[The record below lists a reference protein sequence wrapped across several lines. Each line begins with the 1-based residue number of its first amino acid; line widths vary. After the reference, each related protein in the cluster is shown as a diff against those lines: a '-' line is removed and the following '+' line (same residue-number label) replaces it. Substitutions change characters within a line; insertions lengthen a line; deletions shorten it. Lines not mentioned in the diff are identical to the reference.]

1 MKPGPL
7 RPAHIV
13 FPADGGPPEA
23 PDFGDIYHPRI
34 GALAQARHVFLGGN
48 GLPERWA
55 GREDFTALETGFGL
69 GHNLLALWD
78 AWRGDPRRPARLH
91 VVSLELHPPTAADLA
106 RAHAASPL
114 PALAAAL
121 VAAWPPLAPGLHVLA
136 FEGGR
141 LRLTLGLG
149 DATALLPQLRLQ
161 ADALLLDGFAPD
173 RNAALWSPPL
183 FKAMARLAAPGC
195 TAATWSVARPVHE
208 GLRAAG
214 FEVARAPGIGGKREI
229 TTAVFRPR
237 VAPRG
242 PVPLAVSPA
251 ARAAGTA
258 AAQAVVVGAG
268 LAGAACARALAEAGL
283 RVQVLDAAPEP
294 ATGASGNPAG
304 LFHAIVNGEDGPYAR
319 LYRAAALR
327 AAQVYGDAVASGRVA
342 GRLDGLLRLAS
353 AGQTAPSMQALVQRL
368 GLPAAVAE
376 ALDAEAA
383 SARAGVPLAAPA
395 WHHARGGWIAPGDWV
410 REVLSRPGVAFRGGT
425 AVAALQPAEAGVW
438 RLLGADGT
446 ALAEAA
452 LVVLAN
458 AEAAATLAPPSPAP
472 WPLQRTRG
480 QVSWWPVTTPP
491 PLACAL
497 AGDGYALALPG
508 RVLCGAT
515 QQRAGEPGH
524 GDAAPREADH
534 RFNLDRFARL
544 TGLPV
549 PAVAHCE
556 GRVGWRLGSD
566 DRLPVAGALPLAEP
580 GLPAQRLTQ
589 ARAWP
594 RHEGLFVLSALG
606 SRGLTLAPLLGE
618 LVAAQ
623 ALGLPWPLEQDLADA
638 VDPVRWAVR
647 AMRHPPR

>member
-7 RPAHIV
+7 RPARIV

-23 PDFGDIYHPRI
+23 PDFGDLYHPRV
-34 GALAQARHVFLGGN
+34 GALAQARHVFLAGN
-48 GLPERWA
+48 GLPARWA
-55 GREDFTALETGFGL
+55 GRDDFTVLETGFGL

-78 AWRGDPRRPARLH
+78 AWRNDPQRPARLH
-91 VVSLELHPPTAADLA
+91 VVSLELHPPTADDLA
-106 RAHAASPL
+106 RAHAASAL
-114 PALAAAL
+114 PELAAAL

-195 TAATWSVARPVHE
+195 TAATWSVARAVHE

-242 PVPLAVSPA
+242 PVPLAVAPLERASG
-251 ARAAGTA
+251 ARP
-258 AAQAVVVGAG
+258 AVVVGAG
-268 LAGAACARALAEAGL
+268 VAGAACARALAEAGL

-294 ATGASGNPAG
+294 AAGASGNPAG

-327 AAQVYGDAVASGRVA
+327 AAQVYAEALSGGRVA
-342 GRLDGLLRLAS
+342 GQLGGLLRLAS
-353 AGQTAPSMQALVQRL
+353 AGQTASGMQALLQRL

-383 SARAGVPLAAPA
+383 SARAGVPLATPA
-395 WHHARGGWIAPGDWV
+395 WHHPRGGWIAPRDWV
-410 REVLSRPGVAFRGGT
+410 REVLSHPGVAFRGGT
-425 AVAALQPAEAGVW
+425 AVASLQPAAGGGW
-438 RLLGADGT
+438 RLCGAAGDV
-446 ALAEAA
+446 LAEAP

-458 AEAAATLAPPSPAP
+458 AEAAAALAPPLPAP
-472 WPLQRTRG
+472 WPLHRTRG
-480 QVSWWPVTTPP
+480 QVSWWPVSPPP

-524 GDAAPREADH
+524 DEPAPREADH
-534 RFNLDRFARL
+534 GFNRERFMRL
-544 TGLPV
+544 TGLAAPD
-549 PAVAHCE
+549 PAACE
-556 GRVGWRLGSD
+556 GRVGWRLASD
-566 DRLPVAGALPLAEP
+566 DRLPVAGALPQAEP
-580 GLPAQRLTQ
+580 GLPRARLTQ

-594 RHEGLFVLSALG
+594 RHPGLFVLTALG

-638 VDPVRWAVR
+638 VDPARWAVR
-647 AMRHPPR
+647 AVRHGPG

>member
-1 MKPGPL
+1 MSAGPL
-7 RPAHIV
+7 RPARIV

-23 PDFGDIYHPRI
+23 PDFGDVYHPRV
-34 GALAQARHVFLGGN
+34 GALAQARHVFLAGN
-48 GLPERWA
+48 GLPGRWG
-55 GREDFTALETGFGL
+55 GRADFTVLETGFGL
-69 GHNLLALWD
+69 GHNLLALWE
-78 AWRGDPRRPARLH
+78 AWRTDPQRPARLH
-91 VVSLELHPPTAADLA
+91 VVSLELHPPTATDLA
-106 RAHAASPL
+106 RAHARSPL
-114 PALAAAL
+114 PELTAAL
-121 VAAWPPLAPGLHVLA
+121 LDAWPPLAPGLHVLG

-183 FKAMARLAAPGC
+183 FKALARLAAPGC

-242 PVPLAVSPA
+242 PVPLAVAPA
-251 ARAAGTA
+251 TGLD
-258 AAQAVVVGAG
+258 AVVVGAG
-268 LAGAACARALAEAGL
+268 IAGAACARALAEAG
-283 RVQVLDAAPEP
+283 VPVTVLDAAPEP
-294 ATGASGNPAG
+294 ATAASGNPAG

-327 AAQVYGDAVASGRVA
+327 AAQVYAPAVASGRVA
-342 GRLDGLLRLAS
+342 GALTGLLRLAS
-353 AGQTAPSMQALVQRL
+353 AGQTAASMQALLQRL
-368 GLPAAVAE
+368 GLPPAVAE

-395 WHHARGGWIAPGDWV
+395 WHHAHGGWIAPGEWV
-410 REVLSRPGVAFRGGT
+410 REQLSRPDVRFRGRS
-425 AVAALQPAEAGVW
+425 AVARLQPAEGGGW
-438 RLLGADGT
+438 HLLAADGT
-446 ALAEAA
+446 RLATAA

-458 AEAAATLAPPSPAP
+458 AESATTLAPRPPAA

-480 QVSWWPVTTPP
+480 QVSWWPAAGPP
-491 PLACAL
+491 PLGCAL

-508 RVLCGAT
+508 RLLCGAT
-515 QQRAGEPGH
+515 QQRPGEPGH
-524 GDAAPREADH
+524 DEAAPREADH
-534 RFNLDRFARL
+534 RFNLERFARL

-549 PAVAHCE
+549 PPVASCE

-566 DRLPVAGALPLAEP
+566 DRLPVAGALPLADP
-580 GLPAQRLTQ
+580 GLPPSRLTQ

-594 RHEGLFVLSALG
+594 RHPGLFVLTALG

-647 AMRHPPR
+647 AVRQGRG

>member
-1 MKPGPL
+1 MSAGPL
-7 RPAHIV
+7 RPARIV

-23 PDFGDIYHPRI
+23 PEFGDVYHPRV
-34 GALAQARHVFLGGN
+34 GALAQARHVFLAGN
-48 GLPERWA
+48 GLPGRWA
-55 GREDFTALETGFGL
+55 GRAHFTVLETGFGL
-69 GHNLLALWD
+69 GHNLLALWE
-78 AWRGDPRRPARLH
+78 AWRADPQRPARLH

-106 RAHAASPL
+106 RAHAGSPQ
-114 PALAAAL
+114 PELAAAL
-121 VAAWPPLAPGLHVLA
+121 RAAWPPLAPGLHVLG

-149 DATALLPQLRLQ
+149 DATALLPLLRLQ

-183 FKAMARLAAPGC
+183 FKALARLAAPGC

-237 VAPRG
+237 GAPRG
-242 PVPLAVSPA
+242 PVALNVVAPA
-251 ARAAGTA
+251 AALS
-258 AAQAVVVGAG
+258 AVVVGAG
-268 LAGAACARALAEAGL
+268 LAGAACARALAEAG
-283 RVQVLDAAPEP
+283 VPVTVLDAAPEP
-294 ATGASGNPAG
+294 AAAASGNPAG

-327 AAQVYGDAVASGRVA
+327 AAQVYAPAVASGRV
-342 GRLDGLLRLAS
+342 GGTLTGLLRLAS
-353 AGQTAPSMQALVQRL
+353 AGQTAASMQALLQRL
-368 GLPAAVAE
+368 GLPPAVAE

-395 WHHARGGWIAPGDWV
+395 WHHAHGGWIAPGEWV
-410 REVLSRPGVAFRGGT
+410 REQLSRPDVRFRGRS
-425 AVAALQPAEAGVW
+425 AVARLQPAEGGGWHLQA
-438 RLLGADGT
+438 ADGT
-446 ALAEAA
+446 RLATAA

-458 AEAAATLAPPSPAP
+458 AESAASLAPRPPAA

-480 QVSWWPVTTPP
+480 QVSWWPVAGRP
-491 PLACAL
+491 PLGCAL

-508 RVLCGAT
+508 RLLCGAT
-515 QQRAGEPGH
+515 QQRPGEPGH
-524 GDAAPREADH
+524 DEAAPREADH
-534 RFNLDRFARL
+534 RFNLERFARL

-549 PAVAHCE
+549 PAAASCE

-580 GLPAQRLTQ
+580 GLPPSRLTQ

-594 RHEGLFVLSALG
+594 RHPGLFVLTALG

-647 AMRHPPR
+647 AVRQGRG

>member
-1 MKPGPL
+1 MSAGPL
-7 RPAHIV
+7 RPALIV

-23 PDFGDIYHPRI
+23 PDFGDVYHPQV
-34 GALAQARHVFLGGN
+34 GALAQARHVFLAGN
-48 GLPERWA
+48 GLPGRWG
-55 GREDFTALETGFGL
+55 GRARFTVLETGFGL
-69 GHNLLALWD
+69 GHNLLALWE
-78 AWRGDPRRPARLH
+78 AWRADPQRPARLH
-91 VVSLELHPPTAADLA
+91 VVSLELHPPTAADLV
-106 RAHAASPL
+106 RAHERSPL
-114 PALAAAL
+114 PDLAAAL
-121 VAAWPPLAPGLHVLA
+121 LDAWPPLTPGLHVLD

-149 DATALLPQLRLQ
+149 DASALLPQLRMQ

-183 FKAMARLAAPGC
+183 FKALARLAAPGC

-208 GLRAAG
+208 GLRATG

-242 PVPLAVSPA
+242 PAPLAVAPA
-251 ARAAGTA
+251 AGLS
-258 AAQAVVVGAG
+258 AVVVGAG
-268 LAGAACARALAEAGL
+268 LAGAACARALAAAG
-283 RVQVLDAAPEP
+283 VPVTVLDAAAEP
-294 ATGASGNPAG
+294 ASAASGNPAG

-327 AAQVYGDAVASGRVA
+327 AAQVYAPSVASGRVPGA
-342 GRLDGLLRLAS
+342 LTGLLRLAS
-353 AGQTAPSMQALVQRL
+353 AGQTAASMQALLQRL
-368 GLPAAVAE
+368 GLPPAVAE

-383 SARAGVPLAAPA
+383 GAGAGVPLAAPA
-395 WHHARGGWIAPGDWV
+395 WHHARGGWIAPGEWV
-410 REVLSRPGVAFRGGT
+410 REQLARPGVNFRGRS
-425 AVAALQPAEAGVW
+425 AVARLQPAEGGGWQLQA
-438 RLLGADGT
+438 ADGT
-446 ALAEAA
+446 LLATAA

-458 AEAAATLAPPSPAP
+458 AESAATLAPRPPAA

-480 QVSWWPVTTPP
+480 QVSWWPAGGPP
-491 PLACAL
+491 PLGCAL

-508 RVLCGAT
+508 RLLCGAT
-515 QQRAGEPGH
+515 QQRPGEPGH
-524 GDAAPREADH
+524 DEAAPREADH
-534 RFNLDRFARL
+534 HFNLERFARL

-549 PAVAHCE
+549 PPVASCE

-580 GLPAQRLTQ
+580 GLPPSRLTQ

-594 RHEGLFVLSALG
+594 RHPGLFVLTALG

-647 AMRHPPR
+647 AVRHGWA

>member
-1 MKPGPL
+1 MNAGPL
-7 RPAHIV
+7 RPARIV

-23 PDFGDIYHPRI
+23 PEFGDVYHSRV
-34 GALAQARHVFLGGN
+34 GALAQARHVFLAGN
-48 GLPERWA
+48 GLPARWA
-55 GREDFTALETGFGL
+55 GRGHFTVLETGFGL

-78 AWRGDPRRPARLH
+78 ALRSDPQRPARLH
-91 VVSLELHPPTAADLA
+91 VVSLELRPATADDLA
-106 RAHAASPL
+106 RAHATSPL
-114 PALAAAL
+114 PELAAQL
-121 VAAWPPLAPGLHVLA
+121 VAAWPPLAPGLHVLD
-136 FEGGR
+136 FEDGR

-149 DATALLPQLRLQ
+149 DATVLLPQLRLQ

-183 FKAMARLAAPGC
+183 FKALARLAAPGC

-214 FEVARAPGIGGKREI
+214 FEVARAPGIGGKREV

-242 PVPLAVSPA
+242 PVPLAVA
-251 ARAAGTA
+251 APRS
-258 AAQAVVVGAG
+258 AVVVGAG
-268 LAGAACARALAEAGL
+268 LAGAACARALAEAG
-283 RVQVLDAAPEP
+283 VPVTVLDAAAEP
-294 ATGASGNPAG
+294 ASGASGNPAG

-327 AAQVYGDAVASGRVA
+327 AAQAYTPAVAAGRVA
-342 GRLDGLLRLAS
+342 GSLGGLLRLAS
-353 AGQTAPSMQALVQRL
+353 AGQSAATMRALVQRL
-368 GLPAAVAE
+368 GLPPAVAE

-383 SARAGVPLAAPA
+383 SARAGVPLASAA
-395 WHHARGGWIAPGDWV
+395 WHHPRGGWVAPGEWV
-410 REVLSRPGVAFRGGT
+410 REQLTRPGVAFRGGA
-425 AVAALQPAEAGVW
+425 AVARLESDGAEGW
-438 RLLGADGT
+438 RLLAADGT
-446 ALAEAA
+446 PLARAP

-458 AEAAATLAPPSPAP
+458 AEAAATLAPPLPAA

-480 QVSWWPVTTPP
+480 QVTWWPAAEPR

-508 RVLCGAT
+508 HVLCGAT
-515 QQRAGEPGH
+515 QQRPGEPGH
-524 GDAAPREADH
+524 DEPAPREADH

-544 TGLPV
+544 TGLPTPE
-549 PAVAHCE
+549 PARCE

-580 GLPAQRLTQ
+580 GLPASRLTQ

-594 RHEGLFVLSALG
+594 RHPGLFVLSALG

-647 AMRHPPR
+647 AVRHGQG